1 CWPRDPVGVAALKP
15 KQLPQKQK
23 TTPFSSGF
31 CFSFLLL
38 SLAQGHGRSNS
49 RVVAKPIS
57 LPADPMELKNLE
69 YRPVKVRRHFDHSKL
84 LS

>member
-1 CWPRDPVGVAALKP
+1 QARAVACRLGTRPVSSGGTFLGVAALKP

-38 SLAQGHGRSNS
+38 SLAQGHGRSN
-49 RVVAKPIS
+49 
-57 LPADPMELKNLE
+57 
-69 YRPVKVRRHFDHSKL
+69 VRSG
-84 LS
+84 S